1 MAKGDTYGR
10 YAVKIGTGASAQ
22 TYSLRVLDKTYGSTG
37 VGEIIGIRKATDS
50 DNFNGIGS
58 LNDLR
63 RAGLLSKIRVTAKT
77 ADGKKITYRLWCVTA
92 NIPNAVGKLPT
103 KNIDGNN
110 IVSAGQSL
118 TTRFH

>member
-1 MAKGDTYGR
+1 MAAGDTYGR
-10 YAVKIGTGASAQ
+10 YAVKFGTGASAQ
-22 TYSLRVLDKTYGSTG
+22 TYSLRVLDKTYGSSG
-37 VGEIIGIRKATDS
+37 IGDIIGIKKATDS

-63 RAGLLSKIRVTAKT
+63 RAGLLSKVRVSAKT
-77 ADGKKITYRLWCVTA
+77 PDGKKKSYQLWCVTA
-92 NIPNAVGKLPT
+92 NIPNAVGKLPSKT
-103 KNIDGNN
+103 IDGNN